1 MTKTFQEL
9 GLGAEINKAL
19 KENKFEAPF
28 PIQEAAIPFVLK
40 GVDVVGQAH
49 TGTGKTGCFFLTDI
63 NKIKA

>member
-49 TGTGKTGCFFLTDI
+49 TGTGKTGRFFLTDI